1 MVLDRN
7 ADSECTYLLRMEIR
21 ETDRRLTCKQR
32 LEDIGSLIRFLRITP
47 FDSNAIFKNHISEPL
62 LTDRRHDEK
71 NLRSLLGSI
80 CLRRTR
86 SLLKLPDA
94 KDRTILLTLSEAERA
109 LYDETIEESRR
120 RIDGSISSSS
130 ITKAYNGIFQA
141 ILRLRLLCNHGTTRT
156 ASEPDSGISDET
168 SVRLHGPPLGI
179 QEGRKAA
186 CAFCSYELTVSDVR
200 GSDLPSTSRKSVEL
214 LCPTCLSQNEIRLDG
229 YEQRGDDQYMT
240 NAGQPDQ
247 NDFLQYRYADGVVS
261 SSPRAPKLSS
271 NGNSSKLAG
280 LVKNINENKQGSKR
294 YRLILSSNY

>member
-120 RIDGSISSSS
+120 RIDDSISSRS
-130 ITKAYNGIFQA
+130 IIKAYNGIFQA
-141 ILRLRLLCNHGTTRT
+141 QFAT
-156 ASEPDSGISDET
+156 
-168 SVRLHGPPLGI
+168 
-179 QEGRKAA
+179 
-186 CAFCSYELTVSDVR
+186 
-200 GSDLPSTSRKSVEL
+200 
-214 LCPTCLSQNEIRLDG
+214 
-229 YEQRGDDQYMT
+229 
-240 NAGQPDQ
+240 
-247 NDFLQYRYADGVVS
+247 
-261 SSPRAPKLSS
+261 
-271 NGNSSKLAG
+271 
-280 LVKNINENKQGSKR
+280 
-294 YRLILSSNY
+294 